1 MNPSWHE
8 KSAEGTLL
16 TSPLSSRCI
25 RRMEELHQTPRSMVI
40 AKRST
45 PLLVDSIAV
54 TVLMHLQF
62 RVFALVN

>member
-8 KSAEGTLL
+8 KSAEGVLL
-16 TSPLSSRCI
+16 TSPLSSLCI
-25 RRMEELHQTPRSMVI
+25 RRMEELHQIPWSMIV

-45 PLLVDSIAV
+45 PLLVDSIAI

-62 RVFALVN
+62 RVFAQVN